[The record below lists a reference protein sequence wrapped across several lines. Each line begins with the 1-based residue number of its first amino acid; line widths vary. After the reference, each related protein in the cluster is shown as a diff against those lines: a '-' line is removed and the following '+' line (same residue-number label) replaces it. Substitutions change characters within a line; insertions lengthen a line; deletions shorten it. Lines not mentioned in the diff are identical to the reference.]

1 MGLRMT
7 SVVMEALER
16 LYATGESSAGPNV
29 TGVKLLESHGFAER
43 SGPVG
48 HYRLTAT
55 GEKIA
60 DFLKGSSAMSDQ
72 E

>member
-1 MGLRMT
+1 MGLRIT
-7 SVVMEALER
+7 LVVLEALER
-16 LYATGESSAGPNV
+16 LRVTGESPAFPNV
-29 TGVKLLESHGFAER
+29 TGVQLLESHGLAER

-48 HYRLTAT
+48 NYRLTIV